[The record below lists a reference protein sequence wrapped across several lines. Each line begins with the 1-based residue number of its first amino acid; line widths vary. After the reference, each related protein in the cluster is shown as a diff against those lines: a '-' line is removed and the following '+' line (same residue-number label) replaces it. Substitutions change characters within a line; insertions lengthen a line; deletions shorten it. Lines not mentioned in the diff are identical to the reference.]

1 MVDRRLVVAA
11 VGLAYRS
18 APRTAVAQ
26 AVLSIVVGVL
36 PVGVGVLM
44 KLVVDGL
51 TGAHG
56 GSWAAVVGMA
66 VGLAVAGV
74 AVAGL
79 PHLQHYID
87 AEWLRAISLRAQAEM
102 YAAVN
107 RLPGLA
113 RLEDPAFRDHLHLA
127 DDAGRTSPMTVAGG
141 GLDLARAVLTV
152 VGFAAT
158 LAMLNPWMVAV
169 LVLAAV
175 PTAHAELRLSRQRAD
190 LSWTLS
196 PTARRQFFYADLL
209 TGLDAA
215 KEIRLFN
222 LGDMFGRRMLTEL
235 RDLNAA
241 NRRMDRREVAVQ
253 ILLAALTAVVA
264 GAGLV
269 WAVQAARGGR
279 LSIGDVTLFIAAVAG
294 VQAAVGSGVTRFADA
309 YEALLRFVH
318 YRKVLDTTPDL
329 AVTTDPLPVPP
340 LRQGIELRDVWFRYN
355 DEHDWVLRG
364 VDLTI
369 PYGRTVALVGLNGAG
384 KSTLVKLLA
393 RFYDPTRGSL
403 CWDGAE
409 YRDLDVAQL
418 RDRIGATFQDFMA
431 YDLSAAEN
439 IGVGDTAALDDTD
452 RITAAARRAGVH
464 DVVAALPHGYATQL
478 SRLFAESAE
487 RAAPGG
493 GVLLSGGQWQR
504 VALARSFLR
513 ADRDLLILDEPSSG
527 LDAEAEADLHH
538 RLRSLRTGR
547 TTLLISHRLGTVRDA
562 DHIVV
567 LRDGVIAEEGDHAE
581 LLAADGAYAR
591 LFTLQAAGYRSP
603 DQSLARTPAGSGR

>member
-1 MVDRRLVVAA
+1 MVDRRLVTSAL
-11 VGLAYRS
+11 GLAYRS
-18 APRTAVAQ
+18 APRSAVTQ

-51 TGAHG
+51 TGDDG
-56 GSWAAVVGMA
+56 GSWAAAVGMA
-66 VGLAVAGV
+66 AGLAVAGV

-79 PHLQHYID
+79 PHLQQYVD
-87 AEWLRAISLRAQAEM
+87 AEWRRAISLRAKADM

-113 RLEDPAFRDHLHLA
+113 RLEDPAFRDLLNLA
-127 DDAGRTSPMTVAGG
+127 DAAGRTSPMAVAGG
-141 GLDLARAVLTV
+141 GLDVARAGLTV
-152 VGFAAT
+152 IGFAAT
-158 LAMLNPWMVAV
+158 LTMLNPWMVAV

-175 PTAHAELRLSRQRAD
+175 PTAHAELRLSRQRAEMM
-190 LSWTLS
+190 WTLS
-196 PTARRQFFYADLL
+196 PTERRHFFYADLL

-222 LGDMFGRRMLTEL
+222 LGDMFGRRMLAEL

-241 NRRMDRREVAVQ
+241 NRRMDRREVVVQ
-253 ILLAALTAVVA
+253 AMLAAATAVVA

-294 VQAAVGSGVTRFADA
+294 VQAAVGAGISRFADA
-309 YEALLRFVH
+309 HGALLSFVH

-329 AVTTDPLPVPP
+329 IVAADPLPVRP
-340 LRQGIELRDVWFRYN
+340 LRTAIELRDVWFRYS

-369 PYGRTVALVGLNGAG
+369 PHGRTVALVGLNGAG

-403 CWDGAE
+403 RWDGAE
-409 YRDLDVAQL
+409 YQDLDVAQL

-439 IGVGDTAALDDTD
+439 IGVGDTSALDDTE
-452 RITAAARRAGVH
+452 RIVAAARRAGIH
-464 DVVAALPHGYATQL
+464 DAVAALPKGYATQL
-478 SRLFAESAE
+478 TRLFAEASDLAV
-487 RAAPGG
+487 AGT

-504 VALARSFLR
+504 LALARSFLR

-527 LDAEAEADLHH
+527 LDAEAEADLHQ

-567 LRDGVIAEEGDHAE
+567 LRDGVIAEQGDHEE
-581 LLAADGAYAR
+581 LLAVDGAYAR

-603 DQSLARTPAGSGR
+603 DQSLMPT